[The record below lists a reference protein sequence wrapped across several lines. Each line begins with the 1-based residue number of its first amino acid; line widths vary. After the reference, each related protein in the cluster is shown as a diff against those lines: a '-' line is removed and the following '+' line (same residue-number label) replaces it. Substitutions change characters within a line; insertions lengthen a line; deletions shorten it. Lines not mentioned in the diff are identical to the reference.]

1 MKRRVRIL
9 YWKEA
14 LTGLSI
20 GAVVCSMPW
29 LLRVVLLALGY

>member
-14 LTGLSI
+14 VTGLSI
-20 GAVVCSMPW
+20 GALVCSLPGI
-29 LLRVVLLALGY
+29 LKAVLLAAGW